1 MDYSGGSI
9 LDEKYHPVEV
19 EAREEDGSKSRV
31 NTIIIVIVVVLVI
44 FLLYMIWSY
53 MEGLGYNDVD
63 PDDYLRLGGEHKDR
77 AAIDLVGKYE
87 GKRLSPVGH
96 MRLGTT
102 YYLNMKDKQRAFD
115 HFKMAIKGAE
125 EKKQDVEYIAGRIQD
140 IIRTGEQPIDEMDEE
155 LDIEIQRA
163 LFENYEERKRDL
175 EQIREVFAGAAPA
188 NQEMAGLVGEI
199 AEAKSGDER
208 YTEKVIL
215 SKTKW
220 HSDTQNVHDSTLYQ
234 ELVQQYDIV
243 AAENKK
249 IPNIQLKDYKG
260 MCQWVRA
267 RLGGRPLDLQ
277 RANKVL
283 EVWDNNYPIQAMGG
297 SVSEQDLVMAVWH
310 RIHDPQNAERMNAL
324 KEAFV
329 EGILDCLENDHVV
342 CMSGRNSKIWQIL
355 GSIDYN
361 EQMGILRTKETI
373 KNTIILKCA
382 SIVNKYMTSGVVSDN
397 VLEDYKAGTVTNEV
411 TELKETII
419 KEIKELRD
427 EYNGK
432 LPQEQLDILIEECV
446 SVI

>member
-9 LDEKYHPVEV
+9 LDEKYHPVENNDV
-19 EAREEDGSKSRV
+19 QSDGKSIV
-31 NTIIIVIVVVLVI
+31 DIVIIVIVVVLIIV
-44 FLLYMIWSY
+44 LLYMLWNYIS
-53 MEGLGYNDVD
+53 GGFCGDVD

-77 AAIDLVGKYE
+77 AAIDLVRKYE
-87 GKRLSPVGH
+87 GANLSPVGH

-115 HFKMAIKGAE
+115 HFRMAIKGAE

-140 IIRTGEQPIDEMDEE
+140 IIRTGEQPVDEMDEE
-155 LDIEIQRA
+155 IDIEIQQA
-163 LFENYEERKRDL
+163 LLRDYEDRKRDL
-175 EQIREVFAGAAPA
+175 EQIRGVMGAGDPPINEEVKGLAA
-188 NQEMAGLVGEI
+188 EI
-199 AEAKSGDER
+199 AEAKSGDNR

-243 AAENKK
+243 KEENKK

-267 RLGGRPLDLQ
+267 RLGGREMDLH

-283 EVWDNNYPIQAMGG
+283 EVWDNNYPIQAMSG

-355 GSIDYN
+355 GSIDHN

-382 SIVNKYMTSGVVSDN
+382 SIVNKYMTSGVVPEN
-397 VLEDYKAGTVTNEV
+397 VLEDYKSGAVTNEV
-411 TELKETII
+411 SELKETII